1 MKNKKLLIIIIS
13 AVVLVL
19 AAVGVTRGIILGG
32 SQEES
37 SEPQLNLSEYITA
50 SEEQMKIAIV
60 DMSFKEGD
68 MVVRTY
74 KKEVD
79 MTSNLGVKVTETNGT
94 LDITK
99 ENDFVYKGTSE
110 TLENINRAELINVSV
125 SDKYYKTYEIK
136 DGVFTGVV
144 ESSKLDRVI
153 GSEAFANSDATIIIT
168 LGEGVITTITLSYTT
183 IDGFEVNA
191 TMTYTY

>member
-19 AAVGVTRGIILGG
+19 AAVGVTVGVILGG
-32 SQEES
+32 QEES
-37 SEPQLNLSEYITA
+37 SQPQVNLSEYITA
-50 SEEQMKIAIV
+50 SEEQMKIAVV
-60 DMSFKEGD
+60 DISFKEGD

-79 MTSNLGVKVTETNGT
+79 MTSSLGVKVTETNGT

-110 TLENINRAELINVSV
+110 TLENINRADLISVSV
-125 SDKYYKTYEIK
+125 SEKYYKTYEIK

-144 ESSKLDRVI
+144 EASKLDRVL
-153 GSEAFANSDATIIIT
+153 GSESLADSDTTIVMT
-168 LGEGVITTITLSYTT
+168 LSNGVITTITLSYTT
-183 IDGFEVNA
+183 VDGLEVNS